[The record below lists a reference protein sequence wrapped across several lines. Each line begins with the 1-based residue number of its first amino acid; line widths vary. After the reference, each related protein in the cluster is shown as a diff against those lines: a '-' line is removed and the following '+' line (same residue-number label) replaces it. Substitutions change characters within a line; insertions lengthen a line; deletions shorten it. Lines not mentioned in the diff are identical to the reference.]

1 MFTLDDEFNVELKS
15 DMPDILQQIVDY
27 AREEKCSDIHLATND
42 YPAFRINGKI
52 RRNEFMP
59 KLTEEIMQE
68 LIQYTVKNSDL
79 EDVGESYTDLDYC
92 FEEFNGTRYRM
103 NVFKKQG
110 NSGIVMRVLRNNI
123 ATLDD
128 LQMPHS
134 LYDLLEQPNGL
145 ILVTGPTGSGKSST
159 IAALIEH
166 LNQAKC
172 FHIITFED
180 PIEYVYKP
188 AQSLI
193 SQREIHKDT
202 ASFTDAIRAALRED
216 PDVIFVGE
224 MRDTETI
231 SATLTAAETGH
242 LVFSTLHTTSASKTI
257 DRIIDVFPGEKQ
269 AQIKTQLATTLRAVI
284 SQVLVPT
291 ADGCSRI
298 PAIEVMV
305 VNDAIATYIRNNQK
319 NMIESE
325 MQARQS
331 LGMISMKRYLEQ
343 LIRDGKVREEDVRIH
358 LRNKG

>member
-1 MFTLDDEFNVELKS
+1 
-15 DMPDILQQIVDY
+15 MPEILQQIIDY
-27 AREEKCSDIHLATND
+27 ARKTDCSDIHLAFNE
-42 YPAFRINGKI
+42 YPAFRIYGKI
-52 RRNEFMP
+52 MRNEFLP
-59 KLTEEIMQE
+59 KLSDLDIKK
-68 LIQYTVKNSDL
+68 IINYTVENSDL
-79 EDVGESYTDLDYC
+79 GEIEDGYTDLDYC

-110 NSGIVMRVLRNNI
+110 QFGIVMRVLKNVI
-123 ATLDD
+123 ATLEE
-128 LQMPHS
+128 LQLPES
-134 LYDLLEQPNGL
+134 LYDLLNQPNGL

-159 IAALIEH
+159 IAALIDY
-166 LNQAKC
+166 LNQTKEG
-172 FHIITFED
+172 HIITFED
-180 PIEYVYKP
+180 PIEYVYHPNK
-188 AQSLI
+188 SII

-231 SATLTAAETGH
+231 AATLTAAETGH

-284 SQVLVPT
+284 SQVLIPA
-291 ADGCSRI
+291 ADGGRV
-298 PAIEVMV
+298 PAIEVMI

-331 LGMISMKRYLEQ
+331 IGMISLKKYIEK
-343 LIRDGKVREEDVRIH
+343 LIHDGKICEEAARMYLPNI
-358 LRNKG
+358 R